1 MSIQMLGEQVLVA
14 AAPKETTTSGGIILS
29 AEVKQTASEP
39 GVILSSEVKAT
50 ASEPG
55 VVIAVGPATS
65 AAHLN
70 KGDTVYLSWD
80 KSMPVRIQGQDAA
93 IISAEHI
100 KAILS

>member
-1 MSIQMLGEQVLVA
+1 MSIQMLGDQVLIA
-14 AAPKETTTSGGIILS
+14 AVKKEEKTAGGIILS
-29 AEVKQTASEP
+29 ADVK
-39 GVILSSEVKAT
+39 KN

-55 VVIAVGPATS
+55 VVLSVGPATS
-65 AAHLN
+65 ASHLT